1 MRDPEKAWKRF
12 VQQIVE
18 LPPAIPERP
27 YILES
32 WKRCSEAGIG
42 QALDNNVN
50 LRRVEPSE
58 LKVRLDRNQELVN
71 VAGPLLA
78 GFSAAL
84 GTVGHVIYLTDR
96 DGIVLFSVGS
106 RDSMLVYGLLPGFD
120 WSEQRMGTNGAGTA
134 IATNRPVAVIGPDH
148 YQLPFRDAT
157 CLAAPI
163 HSPRGELI
171 GAVDL
176 STHVNDA
183 EVFQLTQI
191 VSLAKLIKH
200 RLAGKVSV
208 LLIGGTEP
216 LSSNARRALSDWRF
230 AVVAART
237 IGEGVRKAVI
247 LRPDAIVLAGVCAT
261 HISELLGIIKS
272 DQHTASVPIVKV
284 FDSSDDDASYSPE
297 VESYL
302 LQQLEAEYLGQAVSR
317 ALGKSVGEA
326 YSKTTRW
333 SHDGEQVMK

>member
-1 MRDPEKAWKRF
+1 LEAIRSAD
-12 VQQIVE
+12 VE

-27 YILES
+27 YFLES
-32 WKRCSEAGIG
+32 WKRCSEAGIS
-42 QALDNNVN
+42 QALDNSVN

-58 LKVRLDRNQELVN
+58 LKVRLDRSQDLVN

-78 GFSAAL
+78 GFSTAL
-84 GTVGHVIYLTDR
+84 GAVEHVIYLTDR
-96 DGIVLFSVGS
+96 DGIVLCSVGS
-106 RDSMLVYGLLPGFD
+106 RDSMLAYGLLPGFD

-191 VSLAKLIKH
+191 VNLAKLIKY
-200 RLAGKVSV
+200 RLTGKISV
-208 LLIGGTEP
+208 LLIGTEL
-216 LSSNARRALSDWRF
+216 LSSDARRALCDWRF
-230 AVVAART
+230 AVVVART
-237 IGEGVRKAVI
+237 VGEGVRKAVI
-247 LRPDAIVLAGVCAT
+247 LRPDAIVLAGVRAT
-261 HISELLGIIKS
+261 PISELIGQIKF
-272 DQHTASVPIVKV
+272 DQRTASVPIVKV
-284 FDSSDDDASYSPE
+284 FDSSVDDAPYSPE
-297 VESYL
+297 TESYL
-302 LQQLEAEYLGQAVSR
+302 VQQPEAEHLGQAVSR
-317 ALGKSVGEA
+317 ALGKSVGKA
-326 YSKTTRW
+326 HSKTTRW
-333 SHDGEQVMK
+333 SHHGEQVMK

>member
-1 MRDPEKAWKRF
+1 MRDPENAWKRF
-12 VQQIVE
+12 VQQVVE

-58 LKVRLDRNQELVN
+58 LKVRLDRNKDLVS
-71 VAGPLLA
+71 VAGPLLE

-84 GTVGHVIYLTDR
+84 GTVGHVIYMTDR
-96 DGIVLFSVGS
+96 DGIVLFYVGS

-134 IATNRPVAVIGPDH
+134 IVTNRPVAVIGPDH
-148 YQLPFRDAT
+148 YQLPFRDVT

-163 HSPRGELI
+163 YSPRGELI

-191 VSLAKLIKH
+191 VNLAKLIKH

-216 LSSNARRALSDWRF
+216 LSSDARRALSEWRF
-230 AVVAART
+230 AVLAART

-247 LRPDAIVLAGVCAT
+247 LRPDAIVLSGVCAT
-261 HISELLGIIKS
+261 HISELLETINC
-272 DQHTASVPIVKV
+272 DQRTASVPIVKV
-284 FDSSDDDASYSPE
+284 FDTAIDDALYSPE
-297 VESYL
+297 VESEL
-302 LQQLEAEYLGQAVSR
+302 LQQFEAEHLGEAVSR
-317 ALGKSVGEA
+317 ALGKSVAEA
-326 YSKTTRW
+326 YYKERRCHTVKSK
-333 SHDGEQVMK
+333 